1 MVGLCAG
8 SGEGGF
14 EGGGGGDGGSKE
26 TKGGEVELVGTV
38 LYVVRVCEIGWSD
51 RYDRFNIS
59 SLSPCGDGQLG

>member
-1 MVGLCAG
+1 MRGVEKGGLR
-8 SGEGGF
+8 E
-14 EGGGGGDGGSKE
+14 ERGGDGGSRE
-26 TKGGEVELVGTV
+26 AKGGKVELVGTV